1 VDTANTAS
9 APSTTTSSAHPERFT
24 IREVLDTIRQS
35 KAKPLLVADGDA
47 FTLAKRLL
55 KYGKKQISIVVLG

>member
-1 VDTANTAS
+1 MATANTK
-9 APSTTTSSAHPERFT
+9 PTTTTSSAHPQRFT
-24 IREVLDTIRQS
+24 QKEVIDTIKNS